1 MEARS
6 HLPLT
11 MREAGQSGRSQR
23 KAVFVSISKSL
34 KRYERLFCRRVTAR
48 FKRSC
53 VVLIAI
59 TLSIVLVMYSS
70 LPEIGSPTSRSNL
83 KEVVKVPETGARDGG
98 IPSEVAVPGDQKV
111 KPGNEKLKPGDQKV
125 KPGDDSAAKTP
136 EKGDQGGG
144 NAGGVPKV
152 VKTPDELEKRPK
164 VLKPID
170 VDAEADN
177 VEKGSSSI
185 AVGQYSCAN
194 CGEYTKTSKCTRVR
208 QLQTAKEVANED
220 LEKCNTYSAEERS
233 WLTWLFTDKSVFE
246 IIPPKTTTDL
256 APREIPE
263 SLRAEYTLGG
273 RTIVKNAYYRQIY
286 AGNKKRIIEWDEQFI
301 DGIVGDI
308 QAGNHSGSYS
318 KREVQDIYGAF
329 QKYTSFLGGHGVVIG
344 SETPWI
350 ECAALAA
357 NSDTRITTYE
367 YSKINSTHPRIQSV
381 MPSEFA
387 HKYAND
393 KDFQPFDWAASFSS
407 IEHSGLG
414 RYGDP
419 LNPWGDVQAMFRV
432 SCMLKP
438 GGLFFFGVP
447 TSGGDDG
454 LTWNA
459 HRVYGKLRFRFM
471 FENFRV
477 VEATRPVF
485 DAAHAGYAQNSGYVQ
500 NVLVLQ
506 NMRGCTNGN
515 LDRF

>member
-177 VEKGSSSI
+177 VEKVLS
-185 AVGQYSCAN
+185 AVH
-194 CGEYTKTSKCTRVR
+194 V
-208 QLQTAKEVANED
+208 
-220 LEKCNTYSAEERS
+220 
-233 WLTWLFTDKSVFE
+233 
-246 IIPPKTTTDL
+246 P
-256 APREIPE
+256 PE
-263 SLRAEYTLGG
+263 SKSILPVHTRERRMRLIG
-273 RTIVKNAYYRQIY
+273 RL
-286 AGNKKRIIEWDEQFI
+286 NKKYL
-301 DGIVGDI
+301 DGGSITMAI
-308 QAGNHSGSYS
+308 QV
-318 KREVQDIYGAF
+318 E
-329 QKYTSFLGGHGVVIG
+329 
-344 SETPWI
+344 
-350 ECAALAA
+350 
-357 NSDTRITTYE
+357 
-367 YSKINSTHPRIQSV
+367 
-381 MPSEFA
+381 
-387 HKYAND
+387 
-393 KDFQPFDWAASFSS
+393 
-407 IEHSGLG
+407 
-414 RYGDP
+414 
-419 LNPWGDVQAMFRV
+419 
-432 SCMLKP
+432 
-438 GGLFFFGVP
+438 
-447 TSGGDDG
+447 TSGG
-454 LTWNA
+454 LTQKRLEVGSRCRIINDLKKADIFVKETRGVKPVRNHKNQVIAGFNMEPRGYNVPKCRAWYKKEKTLDEWDIA
-459 HRVYGKLRFRFM
+459 MDYSRYADIQISYFRIYYMSYLSKLKVPDPTKRLGIVWRSSACFCSSWGRDKYVEDLSKLIEIHRPGKCLSSKMNNGKKVPAELDQYNFALA
-471 FENFRV
+471 FENSRLEGYITEKLFHPMFRYNLV
-477 VEATRPVF
+477 PVYIGAPDISDYIPE
-485 DAAHAGYAQNSGYVQ
+485 DAFVNANGLKPEELAAKLKRIQKNSSLYTEFFEW
-500 NVLVLQ
+500 
-506 NMRGCTNGN
+506 R
-515 LDRF
+515 